1 MTDERDKAQAEE
13 SRKSLA
19 TRTEHAS
26 RLPSTNLLE
35 QALQQLTD
43 EQKQELTRKASE
55 EALKLQAKQADIAIQ
70 EDAAR
75 RDTLDHIDAF
85 SSLDRKAK
93 LTSHKVTS
101 DIKTGV
107 GTRRIESRSGPT
119 CFVVSASYGDPDAPT
134 VRFFR
139 DYRDAVLVTRP
150 VGRKFIVWYYRAG
163 PRLAEFIERHELAR
177 RLVRLLLLPIAA
189 ICWMHWRLVSAR
201 RVRQSR
207 G

>member
-19 TRTEHAS
+19 TRTEHS
-26 RLPSTNLLE
+26 SHLPSTNLLE

-70 EDAAR
+70 ENAAR

-85 SSLDRKAK
+85 NSLDKRAT
-93 LTSHKVTS
+93 LASHKVTS
-101 DIKTGV
+101 EIKTGV

-119 CFVVSASYGDPDAPT
+119 CFVVSATYGNANAPI
-134 VRFFR
+134 VKFFR
-139 DYRDAVLVTRP
+139 GYRDAVLITRP
-150 VGRKFIVWYYRAG
+150 TGRRFIVWYYRTG
-163 PRLAEFIERHELAR
+163 PRLAAFIVRHQLAR
-177 RLVRLLLLPIAA
+177 RIVRLLLFPVAA
-189 ICWMHWRLVSAR
+189 ICWMHWGLVSAT
-201 RVRQSR
+201 RVQQSR
-207 G
+207 K